1 MECTER
7 NLEDRRQRPLR
18 VNSEANSWTQ
28 LQFLEWPLEA
38 DCSGEPIP
46 MDVRVK
52 MTDFRAEIQVYSS
65 V

>member
-46 MDVRVK
+46 MELK
-52 MTDFRAEIQVYSS
+52 YKFTAQYEEISL
-65 V
+65 